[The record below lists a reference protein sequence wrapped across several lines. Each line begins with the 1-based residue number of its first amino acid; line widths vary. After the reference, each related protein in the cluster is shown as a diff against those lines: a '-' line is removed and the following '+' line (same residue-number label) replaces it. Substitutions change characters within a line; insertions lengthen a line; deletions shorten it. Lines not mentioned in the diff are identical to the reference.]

1 MKRLLSNLKVH
12 QFDTNKTK
20 KYFINDINWE
30 STKHS
35 LSSLKGQFLGK
46 LKNINYE
53 TSNID
58 DLKSSQTSELF
69 GAFGYLSEF
78 GLIKESDYTL
88 KQTLTPKILLRYAP
102 RSHEKVD
109 N

>member
-1 MKRLLSNLKVH
+1 MILIGSL
-12 QFDTNKTK
+12 Q
-20 KYFINDINWE
+20 
-30 STKHS
+30 KHS

-46 LKNINYE
+46 LKNVNYE

-78 GLIKESDYTL
+78 GLIKKSDYTL
-88 KQTLTPKILLRYAP
+88 KQTLTPKNTTKICPDHMRK
-102 RSHEKVD
+102 SD

>member
-1 MKRLLSNLKVH
+1 MGV
-12 QFDTNKTK
+12 NKAR
-20 KYFINDINWE
+20 FIQ
-30 STKHS
+30 
-35 LSSLKGQFLGK
+35 LKGQFLGK

-78 GLIKESDYTL
+78 GLIERVNYTL

-102 RSHEKVD
+102 II
-109 N
+109 